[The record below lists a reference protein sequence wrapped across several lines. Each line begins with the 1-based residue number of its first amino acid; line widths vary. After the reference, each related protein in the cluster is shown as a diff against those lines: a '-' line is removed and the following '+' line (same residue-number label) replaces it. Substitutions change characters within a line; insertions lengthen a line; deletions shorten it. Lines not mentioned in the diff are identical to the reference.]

1 MLSDTYT
8 QLQPRTNVGIF
19 SLPIPMASHCP
30 CSCFLHGPLVGQW
43 HVLYLPSAAEEPIC
57 APRYSITEIQMAN
70 LLNAAIPMLVFGCLE
85 PAATITSTPHP
96 LKVTGSQILG
106 GTDHTLLYTLNSS
119 WLETNGNKSIRKSE
133 WCFNPGKLFQ
143 NTAKYNIAVINMKA
157 FWALVYI
164 KSWVFA

>member
-1 MLSDTYT
+1 MTLTPNSNPGQMLGSFLCQSPRRHTVHVHVFCT
-8 QLQPRTNVGIF
+8 VLWWGSGTSFTCPLQQRSPSV
-19 SLPIPMASHCP
+19 LP
-30 CSCFLHGPLVGQW
+30 GN
-43 HVLYLPSAAEEPIC
+43 
-57 APRYSITEIQMAN
+57 SITDIRMAN

-119 WLETNGNKSIRKSE
+119 WLETNGNKSVRKSE

-164 KSWVFA
+164 KS